1 MKRTFWIPAVMM
13 ALVGLLLS
21 GCAPAKTVEGTP
33 PPGRQAAVAGGGAG
47 ESAASLDGVFL
58 ERWNGKE
65 RVVLLVQGKVPFDVL
80 PGSDGGVSVR
90 LHGVTV
96 PLRWQ
101 GRLGE
106 GMLDH
111 IRHVTATEK
120 TEDGKPAG
128 EVLVVMDRV
137 VPYHVREESGRIV
150 LDFDVPRTAAA
161 ASPAPSREKAA
172 VVLKKADGAKKA
184 SGGKEPAKKAAASY
198 GGRRV
203 SIDLQNAEIQALFR
217 LLSEVSGMNIVLS
230 PEVKG
235 KISLRMQNVPWDQA
249 LDTALEVNAL
259 GKKITGSVITV
270 FPLELLKKAEEEEL
284 KKNVAEGKIHQISI
298 EAKIVE
304 VNTSFT
310 EKLGVQWGYGYQD
323 TWNGRDFG
331 FLVGTA
337 ANGTVTSLP
346 GGIGLTNSNVAVNFP
361 AIEEIAAPTIGLIAG
376 SSKYILDASLSA
388 LEVTG
393 DGKIISSPK
402 VTTLDNVKATI
413 GQGEEIPYVVRDND
427 GNYNVEM
434 KDAKLELQ
442 VKPKITPDGKI
453 SMEVMASNKY
463 ADWNKVNANSEN
475 PPLVA
480 SNVESTI
487 VVNNGDTLVLGGIY
501 KTVETTAVSGVPWL
515 SKIPVLGWLFKTSTV
530 VRDKKELL
538 IFVTPRIVQEARAS

>member
-1 MKRTFWIPAVMM
+1 MKRTFLIPAVMM
-13 ALVGLLLS
+13 ALVGLLLF

-33 PPGRQAAVAGGGAG
+33 PPGRQAAAAGGGAG

-80 PGSDGGVSVR
+80 PGSDQGVSVR

-106 GMLDH
+106 GTLDH

-128 EVLVVMDRV
+128 EVLVVMDRM

-150 LDFDVPRTAAA
+150 LDFDVPRTS
-161 ASPAPSREKAA
+161 SPAPSREKAA
-172 VVLKKADGAKKA
+172 VVLKKAEPAKKA
-184 SGGKEPAKKAAASY
+184 SGGKDPAKKATVSY
-198 GGRRV
+198 RGRRV

-259 GKKITGSVITV
+259 GKKVSGSVITV

-331 FLVGTA
+331 FLIGTA

-346 GGIGLTNSNVAVNFP
+346 GGIGLTSSNVAVNFP

-463 ADWNKVNANSEN
+463 ADWNKVNANEEN

-530 VRDKKELL
+530 IRDKKELL
-538 IFVTPRIVQEARAS
+538 IFVTPRIVQEARAT

>member
-1 MKRTFWIPAVMM
+1 MKRAFLIPAAMV
-13 ALVGLLLS
+13 ALIGLILS
-21 GCAPAKTVEGTP
+21 GCAPAKTVGGAP
-33 PPGRQAAVAGGGAG
+33 PPGQPAAETGKTG
-47 ESAASLDGVFL
+47 ASLDGVL
-58 ERWNGKE
+58 VERSNGKE
-65 RVVLLVQGKVPFDVL
+65 QVILLVPGKVPFDVL
-80 PGSDGGVSVR
+80 PGSDQGVAVR

-96 PLRWQ
+96 PPRLL
-101 GRLGE
+101 GRLEE
-106 GMLDH
+106 GKLDH
-111 IRHVTATEK
+111 VRHVAVEER
-120 TEDGKPAG
+120 TEDGKPVS
-128 EVLVVMDRV
+128 EILVAMDRL
-137 VPYHVREESGRIV
+137 VPYHVREEEGRIV
-150 LDFDVPRTAAA
+150 LEFDVPRTAMKGAA
-161 ASPAPSREKAA
+161 APSGGKAT
-172 VVLKKADGAKKA
+172 VVMKADPSKKA
-184 SGGKEPAKKAAASY
+184 SGGAETAGKKAAAYRGS
-198 GGRRV
+198 RV

-249 LDTALEVNAL
+249 LDTALEINTL
-259 GKKITGSVITV
+259 GKKVSGSVITV

-304 VNTSFT
+304 VNTTFN
-310 EKLGVQWGYGYQD
+310 EKLGIQWGYGFKD

-337 ANGTVTSLP
+337 ASGTVTSLP
-346 GGIGLTNSNVAVNFP
+346 GDIGLTSSNVAVNFP
-361 AIEEIAAPTIGLIAG
+361 ALTEIAAPTIGLITG

-388 LEVTG
+388 LETTG

-402 VTTLDNVKATI
+402 VTTLDNVKAVI
-413 GQGEEIPYVVRDND
+413 GQGEEIPYIVRDKD
-427 GNYNVEM
+427 GNYSVEM

-453 SMEVMASNKY
+453 SMEVNASNKY
-463 ADWNKVNANSEN
+463 ADWNKVNTNQEN

-501 KTVETTAVSGVPWL
+501 KTTETTAVTGVPWL
-515 SKIPVLGWLFKTSTV
+515 SKIPVLGWLFKSRTTV
-530 VRDKKELL
+530 KDKKELL
-538 IFVTPRIVQEARAS
+538 IFVTPRIVQEAKT

>member
-1 MKRTFWIPAVMM
+1 MKRTFLIPAVMM
-13 ALVGLLLS
+13 ALVGLLLF

-33 PPGRQAAVAGGGAG
+33 PPGRQAAAAGGGAG

-80 PGSDGGVSVR
+80 PGSDEGVSVR

-106 GMLDH
+106 GTLDH

-128 EVLVVMDRV
+128 EVLVVMDRM

-150 LDFDVPRTAAA
+150 LDFDVPRTS
-161 ASPAPSREKAA
+161 SPAPSREKAA
-172 VVLKKADGAKKA
+172 VVLKKAEPAKKA
-184 SGGKEPAKKAAASY
+184 SGGKDPAKKATVSY
-198 GGRRV
+198 RGRRV

-259 GKKITGSVITV
+259 GKKVSGSVITV

-331 FLVGTA
+331 FLIGTA

-346 GGIGLTNSNVAVNFP
+346 GGIGLTSSNVAVNFP

-463 ADWNKVNANSEN
+463 ADWNKVNANEEN

-530 VRDKKELL
+530 IRDKKELL
-538 IFVTPRIVQEARAS
+538 IFVTPRIVQEARAT